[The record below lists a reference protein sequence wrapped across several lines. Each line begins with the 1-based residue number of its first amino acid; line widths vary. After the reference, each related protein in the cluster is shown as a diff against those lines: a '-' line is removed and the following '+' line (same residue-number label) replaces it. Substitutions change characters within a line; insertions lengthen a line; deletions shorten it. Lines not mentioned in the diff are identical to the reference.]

1 MEHEVVSSRR
11 NQDGKPKALK
21 GGWENN
27 ATDGELQRWLDSV
40 DRLAQ
45 TPEGRAEWAASM
57 KARRQVDAEL
67 NRRRAA
73 RRKGGK

>member
-11 NQDGKPKALK
+11 NQDGKLKALK
-21 GGWENN
+21 GGWKNN

-40 DRLAQ
+40 DRLVQA
-45 TPEGRAEWAASM
+45 PEDRAEWAASL

-73 RRKGGK
+73 RRRGDK